1 MNDTC
6 EEKKHNLL
14 VKSRQRMEITGVS
27 DVSNFDEEEIVVQ
40 IGSLSMSIEGEN
52 LRIEKFNSES
62 GELNLIGLING
73 LFYYSKKPEKKKKS
87 LTNLFK

>member
-1 MNDTC
+1 MNEVS

-14 VKSRQRMEITGVS
+14 IKTRQRMELTGVS

-62 GELNLIGLING
+62 GELNLVGLING

-87 LTNLFK
+87 ITNLFK